1 MFRACISSGK
11 ALHIP
16 AFHPKSHKFYQHNS
30 SATLGSQATK
40 RKGLRNKKIN
50 IRNTEKRLK
59 EQEANRPSVVLGTRP
74 SEEETK
80 WKNCYLA
87 KVLVNEEELTSTTE
101 LHPTQFSA
109 GTINL
114 PSQLGFGVDEAE
126 KEMLFDD
133 LPRVTAELE
142 KVNRKIETVA
152 MDRRMQSERL
162 WAGRKEET
170 DDEIVDKEVR
180 KANLFAKALDLR
192 NANAA
197 GIAFENR
204 RRIIM
209 AFSTP
214 ENPFDTGRT
223 EVQAALL
230 TYKIRKLWNHLV
242 TFKRD
247 VGNRRA
253 LRQLIHDRA
262 KLLRYLKGKDRDRYE
277 TVLERLALEPE
288 AVEGELVV

>member
-1 MFRACISSGK
+1 
-11 ALHIP
+11 
-16 AFHPKSHKFYQHNS
+16 
-30 SATLGSQATK
+30 
-40 RKGLRNKKIN
+40 
-50 IRNTEKRLK
+50 
-59 EQEANRPSVVLGTRP
+59 
-74 SEEETK
+74 
-80 WKNCYLA
+80 
-87 KVLVNEEELTSTTE
+87 
-101 LHPTQFSA
+101 
-109 GTINL
+109 
-114 PSQLGFGVDEAE
+114 
-126 KEMLFDD
+126 MLFDD
-133 LPRVTAELE
+133 LPHVTAELE

-152 MDRRMQSERL
+152 MDRRMQSDRL

-223 EVQAALL
+223 EVQGTCRSNFLCRLHDVHLFPLTFLLAALL